1 MACDNLL
8 WINKN
13 TNDKELIQTAVKGI
27 GFFYNITDK
36 KVRFVIGHRTIS
48 IIDRSISGLSG
59 QAITGKP

>member
-27 GFFYNITDK
+27 GFYHR
-36 KVRFVIGHRTIS
+36 VRFVIGHRTIG
-48 IIDRSISGLSG
+48 IIDRPISGLSG